1 MSKAKLKKYL
11 QQTLSKE
18 QVIEVMIE
26 LYDARKEVKEYLE
39 FYLAPDSNAELE
51 KCKKA
56 IRQEFF
62 PTRGFSEKP
71 SFAKCRK
78 IISDFQKLKTEPTYV
93 ADLML
98 FYIEQ
103 GCEYTVT
110 FGDMWEQYYTT
121 LESNFNKAMKFIF
134 MHGLLATYYERIEKL
149 LNNASN
155 CGWGFYDTL
164 SDITNI
170 GNKTKE
176 SHSLLRYVKNG
187 FPYFYSV
194 DSRIM
199 RKVSFLYSLRLYL
212 SFLHIQQ
219 LHGVPVD

>member
-1 MSKAKLKKYL
+1 ML
-11 QQTLSKE
+11 
-18 QVIEVMIE
+18 E
-26 LYDARKEVKEYLE
+26 LYDARKEAKEYLK

-78 IISDFQKLKTEPTYV
+78 VISDFQKLKPEPNCV

-110 FGDMWEQYYTT
+110 FGAMWEQYYTT
-121 LESNFNKAMKFIF
+121 LKNNFDKAMKFIF
-134 MHGLLATYYERIEKL
+134 MHGLLTIYSERIEKL
-149 LNNASN
+149 LENADN
-155 CGWGFYDTL
+155 CGWGFCDTL
-164 SDITNI
+164 SDICYQY
-170 GNKTKE
+170 K
-176 SHSLLRYVKNG
+176 
-187 FPYFYSV
+187 
-194 DSRIM
+194 
-199 RKVSFLYSLRLYL
+199 
-212 SFLHIQQ
+212 
-219 LHGVPVD
+219 

>member
-1 MSKAKLKKYL
+1 MSKAKLKNYL
-11 QQTLSKE
+11 QTLSKE
-18 QVIEVMIE
+18 QVIEVMLE
-26 LYDARKEVKEYLE
+26 LYDARKEAKDYLE
-39 FYLAPDSNAELE
+39 FYLAPDCNAELE

-62 PTRGFSEKP
+62 PARGFSEKP

-78 IISDFQKLKTEPTYV
+78 VISDFQKLKPEPACV

-121 LESNFNKAMKFIF
+121 LENNFDKAMKFIF

-149 LNNASN
+149 LENASN

-164 SDITNI
+164 SDIY
-170 GNKTKE
+170 
-176 SHSLLRYVKNG
+176 HQYR
-187 FPYFYSV
+187 
-194 DSRIM
+194 
-199 RKVSFLYSLRLYL
+199 
-212 SFLHIQQ
+212 
-219 LHGVPVD
+219 

>member
-1 MSKAKLKKYL
+1 MSKAKLKKHL
-11 QQTLSKE
+11 QMLTKE
-18 QVIEVMIE
+18 QVIEVMLE
-26 LYDARKEVKEYLE
+26 LYDARKEAKEYLE

-51 KCKKA
+51 KCK
-56 IRQEFF
+56 

-78 IISDFQKLKTEPTYV
+78 VISDFQKLKPEPACV

-121 LESNFNKAMKFIF
+121 LENNFDKAMKFIF
-134 MHGLLATYYERIEKL
+134 MYGLLAAYYERIEKL
-149 LNNASN
+149 LDNASN

-164 SDITNI
+164 SDIYYQY
-170 GNKTKE
+170 
-176 SHSLLRYVKNG
+176 R
-187 FPYFYSV
+187 
-194 DSRIM
+194 
-199 RKVSFLYSLRLYL
+199 
-212 SFLHIQQ
+212 
-219 LHGVPVD
+219 

>member
-11 QQTLSKE
+11 QTLSKE
-18 QVIEVMIE
+18 QIIEVMLE
-26 LYDARKEVKEYLE
+26 LYDARKEAKEYLE

-78 IISDFQKLKTEPTYV
+78 KPEPTCV

-121 LESNFNKAMKFIF
+121 LENNFDKAMKFIF
-134 MHGLLATYYERIEKL
+134 IHGLLAAYYERIEKL
-149 LNNASN
+149 LDNASN

-164 SDITNI
+164 SDIY
-170 GNKTKE
+170 
-176 SHSLLRYVKNG
+176 LLIMNG
-187 FPYFYSV
+187 
-194 DSRIM
+194 
-199 RKVSFLYSLRLYL
+199 
-212 SFLHIQQ
+212 
-219 LHGVPVD
+219 